1 MRSRVAEE
9 VREAQRQEMLA
20 LSVEERIE
28 LALRLGRRDVEF
40 YMAAN
45 DVDRETAVQRLRT
58 LTSAGRRPL
67 KSDDEL

>member
-20 LSVEERIE
+20 MTVEERIE
-28 LALRLGRRDVEF
+28 LALALGRRDVEF

-45 DVDRETAVQRLRT
+45 GVDRETAKRALADV
-58 LTSAGRRPL
+58 TSHGRRPL
-67 KSDDEL
+67 KSGDEL